1 LRKIILH
8 INLILFYCLSTQ
20 AIAQNAAFLNF
31 SQDFIKE
38 HSRLNLAEVGL
49 DYKANF
55 SNIKNNEEL
64 SKQELFFKNYQGKIK
79 PILKENLNLHEL
91 IRLSQINYEC
101 SLNLERIA
109 LEKKWNNAGRKIP
122 EGGLYAM
129 ENHKE
134 WYSYLVKF
142 FTSVNITPEKV
153 FEYGQSE
160 VDKLKK
166 EIALTKTQLGFTND
180 ERYYT
185 FLKSDTFFLSDKNKI
200 LKRYAYIDSIV
211 RKNYKVLFPEHQ
223 IAEVGCMEWPDAGAN
238 TPPGIYLNK
247 ENNPYGKDVFQ
258 FNFYGSKHN
267 VRSMEWLYMHEAIP
281 GHHFQF
287 TAKTG
292 LKNEPLKNHF
302 YYFGNSEGW
311 ACYIE
316 DLGKEIGLYQ
326 NPYSYLGKLEWDLV
340 RSTRLVMEV
349 GIHYY
354 GWSFDKAMQYW
365 KDNIKGQDEIA
376 NREINRITNW
386 AGQALCYKI
395 GAKAIKEIIEL
406 EKTDGVA
413 IKNAHGFI
421 LNHGDVP
428 LQCLLSCSRGDN

>member
-1 LRKIILH
+1 MRIQILN
-8 INLILFYCLSTQ
+8 IFLLFSIST
-20 AIAQNAAFLNF
+20 F
-31 SQDFIKE
+31 SQNTIFENLCKE
-38 HSRLNLAEVGL
+38 FVKEQAHLDRAETSL
-49 DYKANF
+49 DYKVNF
-55 SNIKNNEEL
+55 QNIRDNYEL
-64 SKQELFFKNYQGKIK
+64 AKQESFYKTFSEKIK
-79 PILKENLNLHEL
+79 PVIKEKLNLHEL
-91 IRLSQINYEC
+91 IRLSQLKYEC
-101 SLNLERIA
+101 ELNLERIT
-109 LEKKWNNAGRKIP
+109 LEKKWNDAGRKIP
-122 EGGLYAM
+122 EGGLYSM
-129 ENHKE
+129 ENYKE

-142 FTSVNITPEKV
+142 FTSVNISPEKV

-166 EIALTKTQLGFTND
+166 EISLTKTQLGFKTD
-180 ERYYT
+180 EDYYT
-185 FLKSDTFFLSDKNKI
+185 YLKKDTFFFTDKSKI
-200 LKRYAYIDSIV
+200 LKRFATIDSIV
-211 RKNYKVLFPEHQ
+211 RKNYHVLFPEYK
-223 IAEVGCMEWPDAGAN
+223 IPEIGCMEWPDAGVN

-267 VRSMEWLYMHEAIP
+267 ARSMEWLYMHEAIP

-287 TAKTG
+287 TAKTF
-292 LKNEPLKNHF
+292 LKNESLKNHF

-340 RSTRLVMEV
+340 RSSRLVMEV

-376 NREINRITNW
+376 SREINRITNW

-395 GAKAIKEIIEL
+395 GAKAIKEIIAQ
-406 EKTDGVA
+406 EKTDGVDV
-413 IKNAHGFI
+413 KNAHGFI

-428 LQCLLSCSRGDN
+428 LQCLLSCSKGEK

>member
-1 LRKIILH
+1 MQKQIANIKLVFLLSLS
-8 INLILFYCLSTQ
+8 INLS
-20 AIAQNAAFLNF
+20 AQNTAFENLC
-31 SQDFIKE
+31 KE
-38 HSRLNLAEVGL
+38 FVKEQVHLDLAQTNL
-49 DYKANF
+49 DYKINFQNIRDNFELVKQEAFYKSF
-55 SNIKNNEEL
+55 SN
-64 SKQELFFKNYQGKIK
+64 KIK
-79 PILKENLNLHEL
+79 PIIKEKLNLHEL
-91 IRLSQINYEC
+91 IRLSQLQYEC
-101 SLNLERIA
+101 ALNLERIA
-109 LEKKWNNAGRKIP
+109 LEKKWNDSGRKIP
-122 EGGLYAM
+122 EGGLHSM
-129 ENHKE
+129 ENYKE

-166 EIALTKTQLGFTND
+166 EISSTKTQLGFKT
-180 ERYYT
+180 EEAYYAY
-185 FLKSDTFFLSDKNKI
+185 LKKDTFYITDKTKI
-200 LKRYAYIDSIV
+200 LKRYASIDSTV
-211 RKNYKVLFPEHQ
+211 RKNYKVLFPEYK
-223 IAEVGCMEWPDAGAN
+223 IAEIGCMEWPDAGAN

-258 FNFYGSKHN
+258 FNFYGAKHN
-267 VRSMEWLYMHEAIP
+267 ARSMEWLYMHEAIP

-287 TAKTG
+287 TAKTL

-326 NPYSYLGKLEWDLV
+326 NHYSYLGKMEWDLV
-340 RSTRLVMEV
+340 RSARLVMEV

-354 GWSFDKAMQYW
+354 GWNFDKAMQYW
-365 KDNIKGQDEIA
+365 KDNVKGQDEIA
-376 NREINRITNW
+376 SREINRITNW

-395 GAKAIKEIIEL
+395 GAKAIKEIIAQ
-406 EKTDGVA
+406 EKIDGVA

-428 LQCLLSCSRGDN
+428 LQCLLSCAKGEK